1 MKISNG
7 ELRFFLTAGLLGALG
22 CGLSEYQQKY
32 EKQQERM
39 NYLDQE
45 NQYLGSPLNVPA
57 PKESKNVP
65 PKVYLRLPL
74 GISPNYNEKPEG
86 ILYRYPKSG
95 SKIAADSNVKPS
107 EIDSAFFAVETD
119 KDWNEFKKRALEPF
133 QGVDLQNVRTVNLEV
148 PGRPPKTFQT
158 ITFRYGDDPSWTY
171 QFYFYKDDVY
181 RMAIGFRG
189 MDKVMASDNAKQA
202 MEYSVK
208 TLAIGKEVNR

>member
-7 ELRFFLTAGLLGALG
+7 EVRFFLAAGLLGAVG

-45 NQYLGSPLNVPA
+45 NQYLGSPLSVPA
-57 PKESKNVP
+57 PKETKNIP
-65 PKVYLRLPL
+65 PKVFLRLPL
-74 GISPNYNEKPEG
+74 GISLNYDEKHEG

-95 SKIAADSNVKPS
+95 SKISADSNVKPS
-107 EIDSAFFAVETD
+107 EIESVFFAVETD
-119 KDWNEFKKRALEPF
+119 KDWNDFKKQALEPF
-133 QGVDLQNVRTVNLEV
+133 KSVDLQNVRMVNLEV

-158 ITFRYGDDPSWTY
+158 ITFRYDDDPTWTY
-171 QFYFYKDDVY
+171 QFYFYKEDVY
-181 RMAIGFRG
+181 RVAIGFRG
-189 MDKVMASDNAKQA
+189 ADKVMASDNAKQA

-208 TLAIGKEVNR
+208 TLAVGKAASR

>member
-7 ELRFFLTAGLLGALG
+7 EVRFFLAAGLLGALG

-65 PKVYLRLPL
+65 PKVFLRLPI
-74 GISPNYNEKPEG
+74 GISPNHDEKPEG

-95 SKIAADSNVKPS
+95 SKISVDSNVKPS

-119 KDWNEFKKRALEPF
+119 KDWNEIKKRALEPF
-133 QGVDLQNVRTVNLEV
+133 KGVDLQNVPTVNLEV
-148 PGRPPKTFQT
+148 PGRPPRTFQT
-158 ITFRYGDDPSWTY
+158 ITFRYGDDPAWTY

-181 RMAIGFRG
+181 RVAIGFRG
-189 MDKVMASDNAKQA
+189 TDKVMASDNAKQA

-208 TLAIGKEVNR
+208 TLAVGKAASR

>member
-7 ELRFFLTAGLLGALG
+7 ELGFFLTAALFGAWG

-45 NQYLGSPLNVPA
+45 NQYLGSSLNVPA

-65 PKVYLRLPL
+65 PKVFLRLPI
-74 GISPNYNEKPEG
+74 GISPNYDEKPEG

-148 PGRPPKTFQT
+148 PGRSPKTFQT
-158 ITFRYGDDPSWTY
+158 ITFRYGDDATWTY
-171 QFYFYKDDVY
+171 QFYFFKDDVY

-189 MDKVMASDNAKQA
+189 TDKVMASDNAKQA
-202 MEYSVK
+202 MEYSLK
-208 TLAIGKEVNR
+208 TLAVGKAASR

>member
-1 MKISNG
+1 MKISNA

-45 NQYLGSPLNVPA
+45 NQYLGSPLKVPA

-65 PKVYLRLPL
+65 PKVFLRLPI
-74 GISPNYNEKPEG
+74 GISPNYDEKPEG
-86 ILYRYPKSG
+86 ILYRYPKTG
-95 SKIAADSNVKPS
+95 SKISADSNVKPS

-119 KDWNEFKKRALEPF
+119 KNWNEFKKRALEPLK
-133 QGVDLQNVRTVNLEV
+133 GVDLQNVRTVNLEV

-158 ITFRYGDDPSWTY
+158 ITFTYGDDTTWTY

-181 RMAIGFRG
+181 RVAIGFRG
-189 MDKVMASDNAKQA
+189 TDKVMASDNAKQA

-208 TLAIGKEVNR
+208 TLAVGKAASR